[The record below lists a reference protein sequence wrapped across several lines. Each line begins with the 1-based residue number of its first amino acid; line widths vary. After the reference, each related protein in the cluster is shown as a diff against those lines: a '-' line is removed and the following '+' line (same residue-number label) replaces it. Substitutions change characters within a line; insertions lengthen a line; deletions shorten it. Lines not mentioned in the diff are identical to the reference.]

1 MPQNTSEI
9 ESGSTNDFL
18 TEGALSETTRTEL
31 YALFHENPRTAEF
44 WGYLRRIARVDSGLN
59 LERAAR
65 LFLAADDEAH
75 GKSQNSPSKN
85 TLRPIRQV
93 DSSDATVEMASL
105 DQIAASVSKA
115 SYILSRQPNPA
126 QVAMVAE
133 VLREGAWTRAEIDA
147 AYKVVVSDPDIVQRV
162 TITGAVTPSHF
173 VEARKDPR
181 TMMGRLHTE
190 GEMKKAAR
198 EWAGDDHARYGRILG
213 RWFQPVLYNGERLFA
228 LTTIADDSH
237 V

>member
-1 MPQNTSEI
+1 M
-9 ESGSTNDFL
+9 
-18 TEGALSETTRTEL
+18 
-31 YALFHENPRTAEF
+31 FHENPRAAEF
-44 WGYLRRIARVDSGLN
+44 WGYIRRIARVDSGLN

-65 LFLAADDEAH
+65 MFLAADDEAH
-75 GKSQNSPSKN
+75 ERFQNSPSKT
-85 TLRPIRQV
+85 TLRPIESL
-93 DSSDATVEMASL
+93 DSSDARVEMASL
-105 DQIAASVSKA
+105 DQIAKSVSKA

-133 VLREGAWTRAEIDA
+133 VLNDGGSPRAEYEA
-147 AYKVVVSDPDIVQRV
+147 AYKVVVSDPKIVERV

-173 VEARKDPR
+173 FEAKSDPR

-198 EWAGDDHARYGRILG
+198 AWAGEDHARYGRILG
-213 RWFQPVLYNGERLFA
+213 QWFKPVLFSGERLFA